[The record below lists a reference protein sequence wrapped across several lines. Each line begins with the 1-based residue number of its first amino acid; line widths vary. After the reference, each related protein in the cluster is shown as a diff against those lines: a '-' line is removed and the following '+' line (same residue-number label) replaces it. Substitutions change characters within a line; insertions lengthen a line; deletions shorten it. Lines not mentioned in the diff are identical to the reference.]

1 MFSGLAADIPDGWAI
16 CDGTNG
22 TPDLR
27 GRFIRMTS
35 AGENPGARDNADLT
49 TNGNGTR

>member
-1 MFSGLAADIPDGWAI
+1 MDKYGDIMVFVGKKIPDGWHP

-27 GRFIRMTS
+27 GDKFQYVMFI
-35 AGENPGARDNADLT
+35 GH
-49 TNGNGTR
+49 